1 MSTLAREVGGCLG
14 GLAIILIG
22 TVLAVASESSEG
34 PRWDLRYHQSSLA
47 GDRVRQQH
55 EQKEV
60 KRGGICLRRA
70 EGSR

>member
-1 MSTLAREVGGCLG
+1 MSTLARGVGGCLG
-14 GLAIILIG
+14 CLAIILIS

-34 PRWDLRYHQSSLA
+34 PRRDDRHHHRSLA

-55 EQKEV
+55 EYKEV
-60 KRGGICLRRA
+60 KRRGICRRRA